1 MKLKKEITLIIS
13 IFSIIISIFS
23 LVLGI
28 YQYNKQRKEQAFPY
42 LELHLLKRDS
52 IDFIVENIGNGTAK
66 DIEILYEINRKNYN
80 KEEEDNRYYVIDN
93 NLNNNINKIYI
104 EDILFNLK
112 EESLF
117 SLKSGSKKEINV
129 LYSTSST
136 NKLFLESKESSIN
149 IKDPDNIITIKI
161 KYYDLFNREYNQ
173 IYKLS
178 IIDYLN
184 VKNPKINLISYKL
197 VKIN

>member
-1 MKLKKEITLIIS
+1 MKIKNITIIIS
-13 IFSIIISIFS
+13 IISLIISIFS
-23 LVLGI
+23 LVFGI
-28 YQYNKQRKEQAFPY
+28 YQHNKQRKELAFPY
-42 LELHLLKRDS
+42 LELYLLNKDS

-66 DIEILYEINRKNYN
+66 DIEILYEINRKNYD
-80 KEEEDNRYYVIDN
+80 KDEENNRYYVVD
-93 NLNNNINKIYI
+93 NNNIDKIYI

-112 EESLF
+112 EDNCF
-117 SLKSGSKKEINV
+117 SLKSGSKKEISV
-129 LYSTSST
+129 LYGTSST

-149 IKDPDNIITIKI
+149 IKEPDNIITIKI

-184 VKNPKINLISYKL
+184 VENPKINLISYKL